1 MPDSDQ
7 NARIAGQAAAAA
19 GDSLKILGWYHP
31 YSWLGK
37 VGVILPSANTVV
49 EAEFNLWAPEG
60 LTFHGARTMVAGTPS
75 QQSLNDMAEGAIRA
89 AGDLGTA
96 ECDLVAYCC
105 TSGSFMVEM
114 KETKRAMAAAAGC
127 PVLTTADAVLD
138 ALCALGVRKVAMATP
153 YMDFITEGEV
163 AWLTRAGYEVVEYRG
178 LCMGETVRERRAI
191 NRIPPEA
198 VYRLAKDVDRPAA
211 EAVFLSC
218 TAMPTLGVLDRLERD
233 LGKPVFSSNS
243 ATFRAVV
250 KALRL
255 TAPVENGGRL
265 LAG

>member
-7 NARIAGQAAAAA
+7 NARIATEAPPLA
-19 GDSLKILGWYHP
+19 GDSMKILGWYHP

-49 EAEFNLWAPEG
+49 EAEFNRWAPDG
-60 LTFHGARTMVAGTPS
+60 LTFHGARTTVAGTPS
-75 QQSLNDMAEGAIRA
+75 QKSLNDMADGAIRA

-105 TSGSFMVEM
+105 TSGSFMVDM
-114 KETKRAMAAAAGC
+114 KQTKQAMAEAAGC

-138 ALCALGVRKVAMATP
+138 ALNHLGIRRVAMATP

-163 AWLTRAGYEVVEYRG
+163 AWLAGAGYDVASYRG

-191 NRIPPEA
+191 NRIPPEV
-198 VYRLAKDVDRPAA
+198 VYRLAKDVDRPEA
-211 EAVFLSC
+211 EAIFLSC
-218 TAMPTLGVLDRLERD
+218 TAMPTLRVIDRLERD

-243 ATFRAVV
+243 ATFRAVL
-250 KALRL
+250 KALRV

>member
-7 NARIAGQAAAAA
+7 NARMATEAPPAA
-19 GDSLKILGWYHP
+19 GDSLKILGRYHP

-37 VGVILPSANTVV
+37 VGVILPSANTGV
-49 EAEFNLWAPEG
+49 EAEFNRWAPEG
-60 LTFHGARTMVAGTPS
+60 LTFHGARTPVAGTPS
-75 QQSLNDMAEGAIRA
+75 QQSLNDMADGAVRA
-89 AGDLGTA
+89 AADLGTA
-96 ECDLVAYCC
+96 ECDLLAYCC
-105 TSGSFMVEM
+105 TSGSFMVDM
-114 KETKRAMAAAAGC
+114 TETKRAMADAARC

-138 ALCALGVRKVAMATP
+138 ALSHVSVRRVAMATP

-163 AWLTRAGYEVVEYRG
+163 AWLNDAGYEVVSYRG

-191 NRIPPEA
+191 NRIPPEV
-198 VYRLAKDVDRPAA
+198 VYRLAKEVDRPEA

-233 LGKPVFSSNS
+233 LGKPVLSSNS
-243 ATFRAVV
+243 ATFSAVL
-250 KALRL
+250 KALRV
-255 TAPVENGGRL
+255 TAQVENGGRL